1 MLLPSSINNSSSSR
15 NSSFWH
21 IQWPFPAQWIVR
33 QSPGRFPA
41 GVTNKRTTTI
51 PASIYGVGWRTLV
64 LDFPVFKYDEKRIDP
79 IQGQFQFSHNF
90 PSPCAGNCFQ
100 NDGHTAIVCLWYR
113 RDRENP
119 FGASLR
125 ELQCCQNTNFHDQCE
140 RNRKKTILPERY
152 PQTMHTFVWRHLHEL
167 WTFSVASGAWP
178 AALPFHDEKNAS
190 CAAYHMWPLLHARL
204 LFRCS
209 AVRVND

>member
-1 MLLPSSINNSSSSR
+1 MCILPFYLCCYHHPLTTVAAETAVSDTSSDRSQLNEWSSK
-15 NSSFWH
+15 
-21 IQWPFPAQWIVR
+21 VR
-33 QSPGRFPA
+33 AGFL

-79 IQGQFQFSHNF
+79 IQGHFQFSHNF

-119 FGASLR
+119 FGASPG
-125 ELQCCQNTNFHDQCE
+125 ELQCCQNTNFLNQCE
-140 RNRKKTILPERY
+140 RNHKKNNFARKLSTN
-152 PQTMHTFVWRHLHEL
+152 
-167 WTFSVASGAWP
+167 
-178 AALPFHDEKNAS
+178 NA
-190 CAAYHMWPLLHARL
+190 HFRL
-204 LFRCS
+204 KAPPRI
-209 AVRVND
+209 VDI